1 MIMWLL
7 KILIFVVL
15 LAALVFVGLKNSTPV
30 PLDLFGYQ
38 LTEVPLYLALFGA
51 AIVGLLLGLGF
62 AGVREIQWRVAL
74 SRQRRESSEA
84 ERELQGLR
92 MASLDEEPRSPGDS
106 AEDQTF

>member
-1 MIMWLL
+1 MWLF

-15 LAALVFVGLKNSTPV
+15 LAALVIVGLKNSTPV

-38 LTEVPLYLALFGA
+38 FFDVPLYLALFGA
-51 AIVGLLLGLGF
+51 SIIGLLLGLGF
-62 AGVREIQWRVAL
+62 AAVREIQWRVAL

-92 MASLDEEPRSPGDS
+92 MAALDEHPLSSDDNDD
-106 AEDQTF
+106 DQTS